1 MSEGPGA
8 LDRASGEVRIPATDG
23 FALAANVDEPPEG
36 MPLRGAIVIASATG
50 VPRRLYAAF
59 SSYLREAGFAVVRF
73 DYRGIGGS
81 RPESLRGFRA
91 TLAEWGSKDLAGV
104 IDWMGARHPKVPLLL
119 VGHSV
124 GGQILGLTPK
134 SDRLAAALFIA
145 AQSGYW
151 KRWAP
156 RHRPRML
163 LLWYFL
169 IPVVSRVIGYTPMGK
184 ITGGE
189 DLPLGVAL
197 EWARWGRHPRYLRG
211 YHGNA
216 EGDDGTRYRD
226 FRRPLHA
233 IAFTDD
239 ELFAPRHAV
248 EQLLTFY
255 GKGPENVRS
264 ITPAEGGAK
273 AIGHFGFF
281 KDKFRETLWPQARDW
296 LLGAAA
302 QSADR
307 RTSS

>member
-1 MSEGPGA
+1 MSE
-8 LDRASGEVRIPATDG
+8 LRIPATDG
-23 FALAANVDEPPEG
+23 FALAADLHEPQAG
-36 MPLRGAIVIASATG
+36 MPLRGAVVIASATG

-59 SSYLREAGFAVVRF
+59 SSFLRDGGFAVVRF

-81 RPESLRGFRA
+81 RPASLRGFRA
-91 TLAEWGSKDLAGV
+91 TMAEWGSKDLAAV
-104 IDWMGARHPKVPLLL
+104 IEWMAARHPKVPLLFI
-119 VGHSV
+119 GHSV
-124 GGQILGLTPK
+124 GGQILGMTPA

-151 KRWAP
+151 KGWAP

-169 IPVVSRVIGYTPMGK
+169 IPVVSRALGYTPMSK
-184 ITGGE
+184 FTGGE

-197 EWARWGRHPRYLRG
+197 EWAKWGRHRRYLRG
-211 YHGNA
+211 FHGNA
-216 EGDDGTRYRD
+216 PHDDGTRYRD
-226 FRRPLHA
+226 FGRPLHA

-239 ELFAPRHAV
+239 DLFAPRHAV

-255 GKGPENVRS
+255 GKGPEHVRS
-264 ITPAEGGAK
+264 ITPEEAGVK

-281 KDKFRETLWPQARDW
+281 RDKFRETLWPQARDW

-302 QSADR
+302 QSDDR

>member
-1 MSEGPGA
+1 MI
-8 LDRASGEVRIPATDG
+8 RIPATDG
-23 FALAANVDEPPEG
+23 FALAADLDEPPTG
-36 MPLRGAIVIASATG
+36 VRLLGAVVIASATG

-59 SSYLREAGFAVVRF
+59 SAYLRDAGFVVVRF
-73 DYRGIGGS
+73 DYRGIGDS
-81 RPESLRGFRA
+81 RPASLRGFHA
-91 TLAEWGSKDLAGV
+91 TMAEWGSKDLAGV
-104 IDWMGARHPKVPLLL
+104 IEWMAARHPKAPLLL

-124 GGQILGLTPK
+124 GGQIIGMTPS
-134 SDRLAAALFIA
+134 SDRLAAMLFIA

-151 KRWAP
+151 KRWEP

-169 IPVVSRVIGYTPMGK
+169 IPVVSRVLGYTPMSR

-211 YHGNA
+211 YYGDRD
-216 EGDDGTRYRD
+216 DDGTRYRD
-226 FRRPLHA
+226 FGRPLHA

-239 ELFAPRHAV
+239 QLFAPRHAV

-255 GKGPENVRS
+255 GKGPEHVRS
-264 ITPAEGGAK
+264 ISPAEGGAK

-281 KDKFRETLWPQARDW
+281 KDKFRDTLWPQARDW
-296 LLGAAA
+296 LLGAAE
-302 QSADR
+302 QSTDR
-307 RTSS
+307 KTSS